1 MFELPERPQDL
12 SGLTRTELSALAA
25 SIRTA
30 VLGARS
36 LPRTPELVARLREA
50 REFADA
56 VNARI
61 AELDSADGDASGLF
75 DSFDEPAADP
85 APAAPADE
93 ATTDPAPAAA
103 ADAASTPPAPAPA
116 APSAGALA
124 ASAGATPAASSTPA
138 PARNPSRVVAA
149 VTGGGYDAG
158 APLESMADI
167 AKAFSARIKATSN
180 ANTAEKFVVARVLGT
195 VPDDRQLNG
204 NFDHDM
210 AIFGGADFLDA
221 DVQAA
226 ICAPREPIYDLSFG
240 SSVVRPVAASLASYG
255 APRGGVSIYPTPRL
269 SDISDGTGIW
279 TRDDD
284 ADDAATKADCAVIT
298 CGSPEDYDIYGIY
311 RCMTVTNMAA
321 MTYPELVA
329 AFLNRLQATQAQLG
343 ERTLLNAMRTDVNTI
358 KVHSDGINVGMSI
371 ALLETLLR
379 TIQSYKE
386 QERYG
391 DDIGFDCW
399 LPRHV
404 RTMLVVDQ
412 LRRKRT
418 DNVSLGDI
426 VSASKEITAAFTS
439 AGVNPTWTYE
449 SASGWPTLSSLV
461 NGSAIPQ
468 WPTTVKMLMTPTG
481 NFRRL
486 DGGELNLGV
495 GGNTVRDTTSLS
507 KNNFTMFWESFEGL
521 VAFGA
526 RSLELTLVDVCP
538 GGHQVADVTL
548 DCETTQS

>member
-1 MFELPERPQDL
+1 MATTRRVVKLEVEQSTKKATKISLTLEDVDRTL
-12 SGLTRTELSALAA
+12 SDGEALATGMVIGVRWGYPGTL
-25 SIRTA
+25 SRPVGGIIHKVDPDEENGT
-30 VLGARS
+30 VLVEAFGR
-36 LPRTPELVARLREA
+36 EVAL
-50 REFADA
+50 
-56 VNARI
+56 
-61 AELDSADGDASGLF
+61 
-75 DSFDEPAADP
+75 
-85 APAAPADE
+85 
-93 ATTDPAPAAA
+93 
-103 ADAASTPPAPAPA
+103 
-116 APSAGALA
+116 SAGAW
-124 ASAGATPAASSTPA
+124 P
-138 PARNPSRVVAA
+138 VVAA
-149 VTGGGYDAG
+149 AI
-158 APLESMADI
+158 LCSII
-167 AKAFSARIKATSN
+167 AVF
-180 ANTAEKFVVARVLGT
+180 FYVRVIVLM
-195 VPDDRQLNG
+195 
-204 NFDHDM
+204 F
-210 AIFGGADFLDA
+210 FLDA

>member
-50 REFADA
+50 REFSDA
-56 VNARI
+56 VAARI
-61 AELDSADGDASGLF
+61 AELDSADGDAAGLF
-75 DSFDEPAADP
+75 DSFDEPAATP
-85 APAAPADE
+85 EATTEPEAPAAAPAAEAASAPAAPA
-93 ATTDPAPAAA
+93 
-103 ADAASTPPAPAPA
+103 APAPA

-124 ASAGATPAASSTPA
+124 ATLGATPVADSA
-138 PARNPSRVVAA
+138 PARPRTPSRVVAA
-149 VTGGGYDAG
+149 VSGGGYDAG
-158 APLESMADI
+158 QELESMEDI
-167 AKAFSARIKATSN
+167 AKAFVARIRATSN
-180 ANTAEKFVVARVLGT
+180 AGSAEKFTVARVLGT
-195 VPDDRQLNG
+195 VPEDRQLTG
-204 NFDHDM
+204 HFDHDM
-210 AIFGGADFLDA
+210 AVFGGADFLDA

-371 ALLETLLR
+371 ALLETLMR

-391 DDIGFDCW
+391 DDITFGCW

-418 DNVSLGDI
+418 DNVSLADI
-426 VSASKEITAAFTS
+426 VAASKEITAAFTS

-449 SASGWPTLSSLV
+449 SASGWPTLSNLA
-461 NGSAIPQ
+461 NGSSIPQ

-486 DGGELNLGV
+486 DGAELNLGV

-507 KNNFTMFWESFEGL
+507 KNNFTLFWESFEGL

-548 DCETTQS
+548 DCETVQS